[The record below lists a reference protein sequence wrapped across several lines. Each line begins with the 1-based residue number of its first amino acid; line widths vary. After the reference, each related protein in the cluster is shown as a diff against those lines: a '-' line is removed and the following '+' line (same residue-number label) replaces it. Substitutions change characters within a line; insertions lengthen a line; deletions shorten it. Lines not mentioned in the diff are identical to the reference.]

1 MGSDFSLYIIAI
13 IALVIGVVVVK
24 KITGCLI
31 KSVLLLGIIGCC
43 FICISWFISIDKHLK
58 YIIMYAYLILNITLK
73 ETYKKENVKQKIVN
87 YDINCRQWK
96 HKNNLGGC

>member
-31 KSVLLLGIIGCC
+31 KSVLLLGIIG
-43 FICISWFISIDKHLK
+43 LLL
-58 YIIMYAYLILNITLK
+58 YLYFMVYQL
-73 ETYKKENVKQKIVN
+73 
-87 YDINCRQWK
+87 
-96 HKNNLGGC
+96 

>member
-31 KSVLLLGIIGCC
+31 KSVLLLGIIGLLLYLY
-43 FICISWFISIDKHLK
+43 FHGLSALIS
-58 YIIMYAYLILNITLK
+58 TR
-73 ETYKKENVKQKIVN
+73 NV
-87 YDINCRQWK
+87 
-96 HKNNLGGC
+96 L